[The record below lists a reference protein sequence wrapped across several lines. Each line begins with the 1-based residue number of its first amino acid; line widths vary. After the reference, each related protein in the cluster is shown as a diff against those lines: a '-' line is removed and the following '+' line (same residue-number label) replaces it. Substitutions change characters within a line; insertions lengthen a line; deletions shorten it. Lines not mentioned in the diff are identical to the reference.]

1 MFVELGLTS
10 TRPHPLQQ
18 ASLDIDLKRFQS
30 STISIQTVR
39 GFLHPKPVRCGAEE
53 IRNSVIDVI
62 AVMQL
67 STTQLGLSCVFI
79 SSVKNSKL
87 AVHGDMSKSSCAREF
102 YCTCVQQKL
111 HEHNDR
117 CQSTSRE
124 QSCKLLSVHAQ
135 RFLK

>member
-30 STISIQTVR
+30 STISIQAVR

-102 YCTCVQQKL
+102 YCTCVQQKNFMCITIGARVL
-111 HEHNDR
+111 VESNPA
-117 CQSTSRE
+117 
-124 QSCKLLSVHAQ
+124 SCSV
-135 RFLK
+135 FMLKDS